1 MDRHNLRQSFWM
13 KQSVE
18 CDFFPRFGGWTLGE
32 GNTQVVRFV
41 DIVWMSQES
50 FPPWVFAGWLQ
61 YFGSLLML
69 VVCKRDVVWYC
80 GGRIQL
86 GFLLTN
92 SKHKETHSWPG
103 KEGAKN
109 AIEERFGVFMY
120 IYIPDSLG
128 AFKNCKVSS
137 SNHQTSANEIIQ
149 VMWKL
154 RLLFLSLSSVLG
166 VSTGKTGKRPWENV
180 EKQKWW
186 PEQQQAEHLNQLPT
200 KYLANRQFETEWNLH
215 VFSFEFGLFCCV
227 W

>member
-1 MDRHNLRQSFWM
+1 
-13 KQSVE
+13 
-18 CDFFPRFGGWTLGE
+18 
-32 GNTQVVRFV
+32 
-41 DIVWMSQES
+41 MSQES
-50 FPPWVFAGWLQ
+50 FPPW
-61 YFGSLLML
+61 SLRVGCSTL
-69 VVCKRDVVWYC
+69 VACCMQERCCIILRWNDTTC
-80 GGRIQL
+80 
-86 GFLLTN
+86 FLLTN
-92 SKHKETHSWPG
+92 SKYKETHSWPG
-103 KEGAKN
+103 KEGTKN
-109 AIEERFGVFMY
+109 AIEERFGVFMQ